1 MVGRGVVY
9 FTLIRVY
16 GIIGICFV
24 SCVPAWVLW
33 LLDADSV
40 LGRLYRFL
48 IYRVYVCVLKS

>member
-24 SCVPAWVLW
+24 SCVSAWVLRF
-33 LLDADSV
+33 LNADSV
-40 LGRLYRFL
+40 LGGLYGLL
-48 IYRVYVCVLKS
+48 IYRIYVCMLKS